1 MDNNLQDDML
11 KLVRYKILFVKR
23 EYELAFPEREDL
35 VSENMDGSA
44 FAGWKVAEFIQEL
57 GRGETPVPKRW
68 LDKGYPKSE
77 FVKDGKLLGLTENDK
92 KYLRVYYEVLE
103 RYPRQKFKY
112 EERQIRVLE
121 QIRDGLAKDG
131 KPAEPSTSSAFDDI
145 AARVQAN
152 KVRLKYLRQGFQLCH
167 ERLATDVSNAYAKF
181 RDLGEFQAIKVTK
194 AELQQ
199 AFKQGI
205 HTPFDPAGLES
216 FPGRWR
222 GINRKY
228 DFTGKEMEADVA
240 TWNMTWEKG
249 VLNKDGY
256 VQRVIGSKIRHYT
269 SPELPPLSERKVDL
283 ALNVYQKDIG
293 ITGWLSAWVEF
304 RNELAL
310 ISYEL
315 HKGTFLWIGQMLSEK
330 LEPIMGDKIFW
341 MFLEWF
347 VPGASKPTY
356 YMYGLMFEID
366 FDACEAK
373 IFGDNFRKSRFD
385 YLD

>member
-23 EYELAFPEREDL
+23 EYEYAFPEREDL

-44 FAGWKVAEFIQEL
+44 FTAWKVAEFIQEL
-57 GRGETPVPKRW
+57 GRKETPVPLRW
-68 LDKGYPKSE
+68 QSKAYPE
-77 FVKDGKLLGLTENDK
+77 TDYVNEGKLLGFREDDK

-121 QIRDGLAKDG
+121 QIRDRLAKE
-131 KPAEPSTSSAFDDI
+131 KPPVSSTPASAFDEI
-145 AARVQAN
+145 AQRIQAN
-152 KVRLKYLRQGFQLCH
+152 KVRLKYLRQGFQLCS
-167 ERLATDVSNAYAKF
+167 ERLAADVSNAYAKY
-181 RDLGEFQAIKVTK
+181 RDLGEFQAIKVTR
-194 AELQQ
+194 AELQH
-199 AFKQGI
+199 AFKQGTHI
-205 HTPFDPAGLES
+205 NFDPAGLES
-216 FPGRWR
+216 FPGRWK
-222 GINRKY
+222 GANRKY
-228 DFTGKEMEADVA
+228 DFSGKEIEADVA
-240 TWNMTWEKG
+240 VWNMSWEKG
-249 VLNKDGY
+249 ALSNDGY
-256 VQRVIGSKIRHYT
+256 VQTVVGSKIKHF
-269 SPELPPLSERKVDL
+269 SSANLPPLSEKKVDL

-310 ISYEL
+310 IAYEL
-315 HKGTFLWIGQMLSEK
+315 QQGTFLWIGQVLSET
-330 LEPIMGDKIFW
+330 LEPVMGDKVFW

-347 VPGASKPTY
+347 VPGPPKPTY

-366 FDACEAK
+366 FDECQAK
-373 IFGDNFRKSRFD
+373 VFGDNFRKSRFD